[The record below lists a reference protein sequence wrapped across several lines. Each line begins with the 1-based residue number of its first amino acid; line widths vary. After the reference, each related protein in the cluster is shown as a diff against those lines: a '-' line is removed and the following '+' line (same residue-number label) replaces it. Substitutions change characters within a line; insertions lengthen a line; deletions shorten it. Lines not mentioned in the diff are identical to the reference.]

1 MKQVILGTAGHIDH
15 GKTTLVKA
23 LTGIDTDR
31 LKEEKIRGITIELG
45 FASLKLPSGEMIGVV
60 DVPGHEKFVKHM
72 VAGATGIDIVAL
84 VVAAD
89 EGVMPQTREHL
100 EICELLKVKKGLVV
114 LTKTDLVDDPDWLDL
129 VKEDVRDFLKGTFLD
144 GAPIISVS
152 ATEGEGLNELLS
164 ELQKLVD
171 SVEPRPSTGNFRL
184 FIDRVFTI
192 KGFGT
197 VVTGTSLSG
206 HLKVGDP
213 VMVYPQGLESKVRG
227 LQVHNTEVNEVYSG
241 QRTAINLQGLEKS
254 SIERGNVV
262 ATPGSLIPTYMV
274 DAYFE
279 YLASNTKPL
288 KNRSKARLH
297 IGTTEIITTVVIL
310 GQDELAPGEA
320 AYVQFRMD
328 KPTTTLAGDRYI
340 LRSYSPI
347 RTIGGGHILN
357 PLPRKHKGELKRVVE
372 SLQILDEGTA
382 EDAFFWH
389 LKEVG
394 LKGISRTE
402 LAIRTN
408 LPPKVF
414 EKHWQKALSDGQ
426 ALLYDRESQ
435 KMVCR
440 DAVDMA
446 KKMIVDTLERFHREN
461 PLKPGLGKEELGS
474 KMPPWLESKLF
485 NQVLLLLSKEGIL
498 IQDKEWVRLASHKLD
513 LGKNEEKI
521 KKEIEKQYLQSG
533 LTPPFFKEVATQIPG
548 ETKVKYDVLDLLLEE
563 GVLVKVKDDL
573 YFHRKALEDL
583 KERLIKFL
591 EDHGEISPAEFKKLT
606 RASRKFSIP
615 LLEYFDSTRV
625 TIRVGDKR
633 VLRSKT

>member
-23 LTGIDTDR
+23 LTGVDTDR

-45 FASLKLPSGEMIGVV
+45 FASLELPNGEMIGVV

-72 VAGATGIDIVAL
+72 VAGATGVDIVAL

-114 LTKTDLVDDPDWLDL
+114 LTKIDLVDDPDWLEL
-129 VKEDVRDFLKGTFLD
+129 VKEDVKDFLKGTFLE
-144 GAPIISVS
+144 GAPIIPVS
-152 ATEGEGLNELLS
+152 ATEGEGLQELLL

-171 SVEPRPSTGNFRL
+171 SVDPRPSVGNFRM

-206 HLKVGDP
+206 HLQVGDP
-213 VMVYPQGLESKVRG
+213 VMVYPQGLESRVRG
-227 LQVHNTEVNEVYSG
+227 LQVHNREVNDVFSG

-279 YLASNTKPL
+279 YLESNPKPL

-297 IGTTEIITTVVIL
+297 IGTTEIISTVVIL
-310 GQDELAPGEA
+310 GKEELSPGES

-328 KPTTTLAGDRYI
+328 KPTTTMAGDRYI

-347 RTIGGGHILN
+347 RTIGGGHVLN
-357 PLPRKHKGELKRVVE
+357 PLPRKHKGDLGKVVE
-372 SLQILDEGTA
+372 SLKILDEGTA
-382 EDAFFWH
+382 EDAFLWH
-389 LKEVG
+389 LKEVS
-394 LKGISRTE
+394 LKGISKTE
-402 LAIRTN
+402 LSIRTN

-414 EKHWQKALSDGQ
+414 DKLWQKALSNGQ

-435 KMVCR
+435 KIVYR
-440 DAVDMA
+440 DAADTA
-446 KKMIVDTLERFHREN
+446 KKMIVDALEQFHKEN
-461 PLKPGLGKEELGS
+461 PLKTGMGKEELGS
-474 KMPPWLESKLF
+474 KMPPWLESRLF
-485 NQVLLLLSKEGIL
+485 NQILFQLSKEGTVV
-498 IQDKEWVRLASHKLD
+498 QEKEWVRMASHSLD
-513 LGKNEEKI
+513 LGKDEEEI
-521 KKEIEKQYLQSG
+521 KKQIERLYREAG
-533 LTPPFFKEVATQIPG
+533 LTPPFFKEVVQKVPG
-548 ETKVKYDVLDLLLEE
+548 ESKVKYDVLDLMLEE
-563 GVLVKVKDDL
+563 GILVKVKDDL
-573 YFHRKALEDL
+573 YFHREALENL
-583 KERLIKFL
+583 KQRLIQFL
-591 EDHGEISPAEFKKLT
+591 EEHHEISPAEFKKLT
-606 RASRKFSIP
+606 QASRKFSIP

-633 VLRSKT
+633 VLRSKS

>member
-15 GKTTLVKA
+15 GKTTLIKA

-45 FASLKLPSGEMIGVV
+45 FASLKLPGGETIGVV

-72 VAGATGIDIVAL
+72 VAGATGVDIVAL
-84 VVAAD
+84 VIAAD

-114 LTKTDLVDDPDWLDL
+114 LTKTDLVDDPEWLEL
-129 VKEDVRDFLKGTFLD
+129 VMEDVKDFLSGTFLED
-144 GAPIISVS
+144 APIIPVS
-152 ATEGEGLNELLS
+152 ATEGKGLEKLLS
-164 ELQKLVD
+164 ELQKIVD
-171 SVEPRPSTGNFRL
+171 SVEPRPASGNFRM

-206 HLKVGDP
+206 HLRVGDE
-213 VMVYPQGLESKVRG
+213 VMVYPQRLESRVRG
-227 LQVHNTEVNEVYSG
+227 LQVHNTEVSDVYSG

-279 YLASNTKPL
+279 YLASNQKPL

-297 IGTTEIITTVVIL
+297 IGTTEIISTVVIL
-310 GQDELAPGEA
+310 GKDELIPGES
-320 AYVQFRMD
+320 AYVQFRME

-340 LRSYSPI
+340 LRSYSPV
-347 RTIGGGHILN
+347 RTIGGGHVLN
-357 PLPRKHKGELKRVVE
+357 PLPRKHRGNLRNAAEKLRM
-372 SLQILDEGTA
+372 LDEGSSD
-382 EDAFFWH
+382 DAFLWH
-389 LKEVG
+389 LKEAG
-394 LKGISRTE
+394 LRGISKVE
-402 LAIRTN
+402 LGIRTN
-408 LPPKVF
+408 LTPGVF
-414 EKHWQKALSDGQ
+414 EKLWQKALSGGV

-435 KMVCR
+435 KIVYK
-440 DAVDMA
+440 DAVETA
-446 KKMIVDTLERFHREN
+446 KRMIIERLEEFHREN
-461 PLKPGLGKEELGS
+461 PLKTGLGKEELGS

-485 NQVLLLLSKEGIL
+485 NQILLQLSGEGVVV
-498 IQDKEWVRLASHKLD
+498 QEKEWVRLASHRPD
-513 LGKNEEKI
+513 LGKEEEKI
-521 KKEIEKQYLQSG
+521 KNKIEKLYRDAG
-533 LTPPFFKEVATQIPG
+533 LTPPFFKEIVPQLPG
-548 ETKVKYDVLDLLLEE
+548 DSKVKQDVLDLMLEE
-563 GVLVKVKDDL
+563 GILVKVKDDM
-573 YFHRKALEDL
+573 YFHREPL
-583 KERLIKFL
+583 KGLKDSLVKFL
-591 EDHGEISPAEFKKLT
+591 EEHKEISPAEFKKLT

-633 VLRSKT
+633 VLRTKN

>member
-1 MKQVILGTAGHIDH
+1 MKQIILGTAGHIDH
-15 GKTTLVKA
+15 GKTTLVRA

-45 FASLKLPSGEMIGVV
+45 FASLKLPGGEMIGVV

-72 VAGATGIDIVAL
+72 VAGATGVDIVAL

-114 LTKTDLVDDPDWLDL
+114 LTKTDLIDDPEWLEL
-129 VKEDVRDFLKGTFLD
+129 VIEDVKDFLKGTFLE
-144 GAPIISVS
+144 GAPIIPVS
-152 ATEGEGLNELLS
+152 ATEGKGLDEFLA
-164 ELQKLVD
+164 ELQKIVD
-171 SVEPRPSTGNFRL
+171 SVEPRPSAGNFRM
-184 FIDRVFTI
+184 FVDRVFTI

-206 HLKVGDP
+206 HLQVGDP
-213 VMVYPQGLESKVRG
+213 VMVYPQQVESRVRG

-279 YLASNTKPL
+279 YLASNSKPL

-297 IGTTEIITTVVIL
+297 IGTTEIISTVVIL
-310 GQDELAPGEA
+310 GKNELAPGES

-347 RTIGGGHILN
+347 RTIGGGHVLN
-357 PLPRKHKGELKRVVE
+357 PLPGKHKGNLEKAAERLRE
-372 SLQILDEGTA
+372 LDEAPTQ
-382 EDAFFWH
+382 DAFLWH

-394 LKGISRTE
+394 LKGISKVE
-402 LAIRTN
+402 LGIRTN

-414 EKHWQKALSDGQ
+414 EKLWQKALSDAV
-426 ALLYDRESQ
+426 ALLYDKESQ
-435 KMVCR
+435 KLVYK
-440 DAVDMA
+440 DAVETA
-446 KKMIVDTLERFHREN
+446 KKMIIDRLEQFHKDN
-461 PLKPGLGKEELGS
+461 PLKTGLGKEELAS
-474 KMPPWLESKLF
+474 KMPPWLETKLF
-485 NQVLLLLSKEGIL
+485 NQIILRLSREGTIIQEKEF
-498 IQDKEWVRLASHKLD
+498 VRLASHRLA
-513 LGKNEEKI
+513 LGKDEEEI
-521 KKEIEKQYLQSG
+521 KNKIEKQYRQAG
-533 LTPPFFKEVATQIPG
+533 LTPPFFKDVAQKIPG
-548 ETKVKYDVLDLLLEE
+548 DPKVKQDVLDLMLEE
-563 GVLVKVKDDL
+563 GILVKVKDDM
-573 YFHRKALEDL
+573 YFHREPLEQL
-583 KERLIKFL
+583 KHDLIKFL
-591 EDHGEISPAEFKKLT
+591 EKHKEISPADFKKLT
-606 RASRKFSIP
+606 QASRKYSIP

-625 TIRVGDKR
+625 TIRVGDRR
-633 VLRSKT
+633 VLRTKT

>member
-45 FASLKLPSGEMIGVV
+45 FASLKLPNGELIGVV

-72 VAGATGIDIVAL
+72 VAGATGVDLVAL

-114 LTKTDLVDDPDWLDL
+114 LTKIDLIDDPDWLEL
-129 VKEDVRDFLKGTFLD
+129 VQEDVKDFLKGTFLE
-144 GAPIISVS
+144 GAPIIPVS
-152 ATEGEGLNELLS
+152 ATEGEGLQELLH

-171 SVEPRPSTGNFRL
+171 SVEPRPSAGNFRM

-206 HLKVGDP
+206 HLRVGDP
-213 VMVYPQGLESKVRG
+213 VMVYPQELESKVRG
-227 LQVHNTEVNEVYSG
+227 LQVHNREVNDVYSG

-279 YLASNTKPL
+279 YLGSNAKPL

-297 IGTTEIITTVVIL
+297 IGTTEIISTVVIL
-310 GQDELAPGEA
+310 GKDELAPGEA

-347 RTIGGGHILN
+347 RTIGGGHVLN
-357 PLPRKHKGELKRVVE
+357 PLPKKHKGDLEKVVE
-372 SLQILDEGTA
+372 SLKILDEGAA
-382 EDAFFWH
+382 EDAFLWH

-394 LKGISRTE
+394 LKGISRVE
-402 LAIRTN
+402 LSIRTN

-414 EKHWQKALSDGQ
+414 GRLWQKALSNGE

-435 KMVCR
+435 KIVYR
-440 DAVDMA
+440 DAVEAA
-446 KKMIVDTLERFHREN
+446 KEMIISTLEQFHSEN
-461 PLKPGLGKEELGS
+461 PLKTGMGKEELGS
-474 KMPPWLESKLF
+474 KMPPWFESRLF
-485 NQVLLLLSKEGIL
+485 NQILLLLSREGI
-498 IQDKEWVRLASHKLD
+498 IVQEKEWVRLASHSLD
-513 LGKNEEKI
+513 LGKDEEEIKQKI
-521 KKEIEKQYLQSG
+521 VNLYRESG
-533 LTPPFFKEVATQIPG
+533 LTPPFFKDVAQ
-548 ETKVKYDVLDLLLEE
+548 KVSGDSRVKQAVLELLLEE

-573 YFHRKALEDL
+573 YFHREAIEDL
-583 KERLIKFL
+583 KKRLVQFL
-591 EDHGEISPAEFKKLT
+591 EKNNEITPAEFKKLT
-606 RASRKFSIP
+606 QASRKFSIP

-633 VLRSKT
+633 VLRSKV